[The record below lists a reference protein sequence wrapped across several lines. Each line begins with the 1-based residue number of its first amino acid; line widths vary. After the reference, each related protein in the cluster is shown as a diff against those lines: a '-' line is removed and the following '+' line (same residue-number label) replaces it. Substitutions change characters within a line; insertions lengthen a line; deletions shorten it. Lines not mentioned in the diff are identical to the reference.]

1 MTYKSNAVD
10 NIIALRL
17 LTILCTPFEEFPA
30 YKAGI
35 IDNKGKYIVPVGK
48 RTQEQKRNL
57 TYLDRL
63 MINVKKMINKLPGG
77 ENKLKNIVSAMILVK
92 ESYQQHTP
100 VEMLTENQLTD
111 IVNGYN
117 TGDIRYQEI
126 IRLWCDYIKQ
136 KEIREE
142 IGVGA
147 IDGGQGQPPTNN
159 TSGIAMTQLPL
170 GAKSAIAR
178 RKPHNAILGTIS
190 LDPNKDA

>member
-1 MTYKSNAVD
+1 
-10 NIIALRL
+10 
-17 LTILCTPFEEFPA
+17 
-30 YKAGI
+30 
-35 IDNKGKYIVPVGK
+35 
-48 RTQEQKRNL
+48 
-57 TYLDRL
+57 
-63 MINVKKMINKLPGG
+63 
-77 ENKLKNIVSAMILVK
+77 MILVK

-100 VEMLTENQLTD
+100 VEMLTESQLTD

-117 TGDIRYQEI
+117 TGNIRYQEI

-142 IGVGA
+142 IGAGA
-147 IDGGQGQPPTNN
+147 IGGGQGQPPTNN

-170 GAKSAIAR
+170 GANSAIAR